1 MGGYYQYQYEMFDL
15 DPGHPLKIIS
25 QPLFD
30 HAAEHGF
37 PPDFFSNSYF
47 DHVAFRSFPEGAD
60 CSGSRLQSCTFE
72 GCKISKCVFDYARI
86 YDSVFRGAE
95 LRMVNFTGATIA
107 HTQFRDSSLTFAS
120 FQSARIKGGFFMN
133 TDMDI
138 VDFLD
143 ATLDGASFRRINA
156 SYIQN
161 LQQATIT
168 QGGATQEE
176 VRQFQRCTFRA
187 LGVPL
192 FPQKQYPPAGRRRK
206 MPAPE
211 R

>member
-15 DPGHPLKIIS
+15 DPEHPLKMIS

-47 DHVAFRSFPEGAD
+47 DHVNFGAFPEGAD
-60 CSGSRLQSCTFE
+60 CSCSYFQGCIFA
-72 GCKISKCVFDYARI
+72 GCKINKCVFDDTRI
-86 YDSVFRGAE
+86 YDSTFCGAE

-107 HTQFRDSSLTFAS
+107 HTHFQNSGLTFAS
-120 FQSARIKGGFFMN
+120 FQNARLKNSVFVN
-133 TDMDI
+133 CDLDI
-138 VDFLD
+138 VDFQGS
-143 ATLDGASFRRINA
+143 TLDGASFRQIDA

-161 LQQATIT
+161 LRHAVIT
-168 QGGATQEE
+168 QGGATGEE
-176 VRQFQRCTFRA
+176 VRHLQRSTFRA

-192 FPQKQYPPAGRRRK
+192 FSPKQHPPTNRRRK
-206 MPAPE
+206 PPGVE